1 MCDVFSGSACRAGG
15 DDPYSVHSRPEC
27 KPTQY
32 AGITELQEEAKGKG
46 VQTFN
51 FAFPVSQKS
60 TLH

>member
-1 MCDVFSGSACRAGG
+1 M
-15 DDPYSVHSRPEC
+15 
-27 KPTQY
+27 QY